1 MKLAEALQERADLNR
16 KISQLEERISN
27 NVTVQEGEKTAED
40 PNELIGELDEAIQ
53 RLNFLIAAINL
64 TNCKTIVDGKT
75 LTEWMADRDCLKRK
89 AAAYQD
95 IVRDASNLSGRAL
108 RTEIKVICAVNVR
121 EIQKKVDRISK
132 ELRLTDNK
140 IQSANWSVEL
150 AV

>member
-40 PNELIGELDEAIQ
+40 PNELIEELDEAIQ

-89 AAAYQD
+89 AAAYQE

-108 RTEIKVICAVNVR
+108 HTEIKVICAVKVR
-121 EIQKKVDRISK
+121 DIQKKVDRISK

>member
-1 MKLAEALQERADLNR
+1 M
-16 KISQLEERISN
+16 
-27 NVTVQEGEKTAED
+27 
-40 PNELIGELDEAIQ
+40 
-53 RLNFLIAAINL
+53 IAAINL
-64 TNCKTIVDGKT
+64 TNCKTIIDGKT

-132 ELRLTDNK
+132 ELRMTDNK

>member
-40 PNELIGELDEAIQ
+40 PNELIKELDEAIQ
-53 RLNFLIAAINL
+53 RLNFLITAINL

-89 AAAYQD
+89 AAAYQE

-108 RTEIKVICAVNVR
+108 HTEIKVICAVNVR
-121 EIQKKVDRISK
+121 DIQKKVDRISK

>member
-40 PNELIGELDEAIQ
+40 PNELIEELDEAIQ

-89 AAAYQD
+89 AAAYQE

-108 RTEIKVICAVNVR
+108 HTEIKVICAVNVR
-121 EIQKKVDRISK
+121 DIQKKVDRISK

>member
-40 PNELIGELDEAIQ
+40 PNALIEELDEAIR

-64 TNCKTIVDGKT
+64 TNCKTIIDGKT

-108 RTEIKVICAVNVR
+108 HTEIKVICAVNVR

>member
-40 PNELIGELDEAIQ
+40 PNALIEELDEAIQ

-64 TNCKTIVDGKT
+64 TNCKTIIDGKT

-89 AAAYQD
+89 AAAYQE

-108 RTEIKVICAVNVR
+108 HTEIKVICAVNVR
-121 EIQKKVDRISK
+121 DIQKKVDRISK

>member
-40 PNELIGELDEAIQ
+40 PNELIEELGEAIQ

-89 AAAYQD
+89 AAAYQE

-108 RTEIKVICAVNVR
+108 HTEIKVICAVNVR
-121 EIQKKVDRISK
+121 DIQKKVDRISK

>member
-40 PNELIGELDEAIQ
+40 PNELIKELDEAIQ

-89 AAAYQD
+89 AAAYQE

-108 RTEIKVICAVNVR
+108 HTEIKVICAVNVR
-121 EIQKKVDRISK
+121 DIQKKVDRISK
-132 ELRLTDNK
+132 ASPDR
-140 IQSANWSVEL
+140 Q
-150 AV
+150 

>member
-40 PNELIGELDEAIQ
+40 PNALIEELDEAIQ

-64 TNCKTIVDGKT
+64 TNCKTIIDGKT

-132 ELRLTDNK
+132 ELRMTDNK

>member
-40 PNELIGELDEAIQ
+40 PNALIEELDEAIQ

-108 RTEIKVICAVNVR
+108 HTEIKVICAVNVR

>member
-40 PNELIGELDEAIQ
+40 PNELIKELDEAIQ

-89 AAAYQD
+89 AAAYQE

-108 RTEIKVICAVNVR
+108 HTEIKVICAVNVR
-121 EIQKKVDRISK
+121 DIQKKVDRISK

>member
-40 PNELIGELDEAIQ
+40 PNALIEELDEAIQ

-89 AAAYQD
+89 AAAYQE

-108 RTEIKVICAVNVR
+108 HTEIKVICAVNVR
-121 EIQKKVDRISK
+121 DIQKKVDRISK

>member
-40 PNELIGELDEAIQ
+40 PNALIEELDEAIQ

-64 TNCKTIVDGKT
+64 TNCKTIIDGKT

>member
-40 PNELIGELDEAIQ
+40 PNALIEELDEAIR

-108 RTEIKVICAVNVR
+108 HTEIKVICAVNVR

>member
-40 PNELIGELDEAIQ
+40 PNALIEELDEAIQ

-64 TNCKTIVDGKT
+64 TNCKTIVDCKT

-108 RTEIKVICAVNVR
+108 HTEIKVICAVNVR

>member
-40 PNELIGELDEAIQ
+40 PNALIEELDEAIR

-64 TNCKTIVDGKT
+64 TNCKTIIDGKT

-89 AAAYQD
+89 AAAYQE

-108 RTEIKVICAVNVR
+108 HTEIKVICAVNVR
-121 EIQKKVDRISK
+121 DIQKKVDRISK